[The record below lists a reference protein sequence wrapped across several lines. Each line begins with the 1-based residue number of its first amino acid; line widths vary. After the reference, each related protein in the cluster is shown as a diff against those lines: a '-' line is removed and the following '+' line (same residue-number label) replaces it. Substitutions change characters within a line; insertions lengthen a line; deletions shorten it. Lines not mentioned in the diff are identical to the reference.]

1 MSDYLKRLCHYG
13 LNEDEKKE
21 MEELE
26 KELKRYK
33 EMDLVAKSNSNSGSN
48 SGAED

>member
-13 LNEDEKKE
+13 LSEDEKKE

-26 KELKRYK
+26 KELKK
-33 EMDLVAKSNSNSGSN
+33 
-48 SGAED
+48 